1 MAKKLRSI
9 GLGTP
14 HRLPYTFTRD
24 MKREHP
30 KLFAKFFRL
39 NFTGLLVGLLF
50 YCFSL
55 TPSLLPRPA
64 IFEGIIAGLSF
75 AVGYGLGLF
84 ISWAFRQMV
93 RKEPPV
99 RVKKVSWR
107 IGLCLMAVAA
117 IVYAIGATTWQ
128 NEVRRLVGETEFEGQ
143 HVITILL
150 VSFVTATVIIFLARL
165 IYRLIYLLSEFVER
179 WLPRRISFAIG
190 TVLVALVLVW
200 FYNGVLLK
208 TFITVSNN
216 IYRSANASTKPGVEQ
231 PQNMY
236 RSGSPASLVSWDTLG
251 RKGRSFTA
259 GGPTQAELQR
269 FNGTMPS
276 EPIRVYIGVESRATP
291 EERAQLAVQELERT
305 SAFSRQVLVVM
316 AATGTGW
323 IEPQTADAIEYMYN
337 GNTALAGIQY
347 SYLPSWI
354 SFMVD
359 RENSQE
365 ASRVLFDAI
374 YAKWQTLPAD
384 QRPRLLVHGLSLGAY
399 GAQSVFSGVDDLQN
413 RTNGALFVGS
423 PSSSQPWGYFEKNRN
438 DGSPAWQPVYQN
450 GETVR
455 FAAGADDIFKLGQA
469 WPGPRVL
476 YMQHASDP
484 VVWWSPDLIWHEPNW
499 LKEPRGPDVSPS
511 MQWYPFVT
519 FFQVT
524 VDQFFGTFV
533 PPGHGHNYSDSI
545 VAALA
550 AIAKP
555 SQWTAEKTEQ
565 LQILI
570 DAYPVDRL

>member
-1 MAKKLRSI
+1 MTEKLTSM
-9 GLGTP
+9 GLALRC
-14 HRLPYTFTRD
+14 RLSYTLIRY
-24 MKREHP
+24 MKREYP
-30 KLFAKFFRL
+30 KLFARFFRL
-39 NFTGLLVGLLF
+39 NFIGLLVGLLF

-64 IFEGIIAGLSF
+64 IFEGLIAGLSF

-84 ISWAFRQMV
+84 ISWAV
-93 RKEPPV
+93 RRIVHKEPPAQ
-99 RVKKVSWR
+99 VKKVSWR
-107 IGLCLMAVAA
+107 VGLCLMTVAA
-117 IVYAIGATTWQ
+117 IIYSIGATTWQ
-128 NEVRRLVGETEFEGQ
+128 NEVRRLVGETEFEGH
-143 HVITILL
+143 HVLTILL
-150 VSFVTATVIIFLARL
+150 VAFLTATVVIFVARL
-165 IYRLIYLLSEFVER
+165 VYRLIYLLSEFVER

-190 TVLVALVLVW
+190 TVLVALLLVW

-216 IYRSANASTKPGVEQ
+216 IYRSANSSTKPGVEQ
-231 PQNMY
+231 PESPY
-236 RSGSPASLVSWDTLG
+236 RSGSAASLVPWDTLG
-251 RKGRSFTA
+251 RKGRSFIA
-259 GGPTQAELQR
+259 GGPTQEELQN
-269 FNGTMPS
+269 FNKAAPT
-276 EPIRVYIGVESRATP
+276 EPIRVYVGVESRPTP
-291 EERAQLAVQELERT
+291 QERADLAMEELERT
-305 SAFSRQVLVVM
+305 GAFSRQTLVVM
-316 AATGTGW
+316 TPTGTGW

-337 GNTALAGIQY
+337 GNTALVGIQY

-374 YAKWQTLPAD
+374 YAKWQALPTEN
-384 QRPRLLVHGLSLGAY
+384 RPKLLVHGLSLGAY

-423 PSSSQPWGYFEKNRN
+423 PNSSQPWGYFEQNR
-438 DGSPAWQPVYQN
+438 DDASPAWQPTYQN

-455 FAAGADDIFKLGQA
+455 FASDSSDIFKLGEVWA
-469 WPGPRVL
+469 APRVL
-476 YMQHASDP
+476 YLQHASDP
-484 VVWWSPDLIWHEPNW
+484 VVWWSPDLVWHEPDW

-533 PPGHGHNYSDSI
+533 SPGHGHNYSDNT
-545 VAALA
+545 VAAWA
-550 AIAKP
+550 AMAEP
-555 SQWTAEKTEQ
+555 PGWTPQKTEQ
-565 LQILI
+565 LQALI
-570 DAYPVDRL
+570 NAYPIDRL